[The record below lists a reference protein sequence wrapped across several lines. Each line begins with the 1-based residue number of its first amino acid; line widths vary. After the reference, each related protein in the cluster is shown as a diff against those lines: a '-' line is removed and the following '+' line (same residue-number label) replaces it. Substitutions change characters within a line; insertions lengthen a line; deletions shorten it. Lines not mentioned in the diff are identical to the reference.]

1 MEILGAYAAAAG
13 TSAQAVREILECVT
27 CDDAVRLLQE
37 EKTDAET
44 LARVTEKVRSHLEHR
59 AAPVE
64 TGVLIFSKEY
74 GILGKSPNADALLK
88 KIAEE

>member
-37 EKTDAET
+37 EKQTQRLWQGSLKRYDLIWNT
-44 LARVTEKVRSHLEHR
+44 GQHLWKQ
-59 AAPVE
+59 AC
-64 TGVLIFSKEY
+64 
-74 GILGKSPNADALLK
+74 
-88 KIAEE
+88 